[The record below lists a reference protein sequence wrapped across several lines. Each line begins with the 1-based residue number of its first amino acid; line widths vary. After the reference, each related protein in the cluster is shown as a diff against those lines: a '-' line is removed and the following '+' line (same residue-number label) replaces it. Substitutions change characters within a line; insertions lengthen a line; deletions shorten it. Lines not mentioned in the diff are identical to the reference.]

1 MEGGMVNTDSRELME
16 TLVSLR
22 SHGWTRGLNENNSVH
37 SKSKNEWEDL
47 FRFVLPGY
55 NIRPTELSGAIGKVQ
70 LQKLPKFID
79 ARLKNATFFQE
90 LFKNSK
96 TYKIQKEVGSSSWF
110 GFSIILQ
117 NELAGKREKLIEFLT
132 KHHIETRPIVAGNF
146 TLNPVMKYL
155 NVAPLPNLINAN
167 KVHVDGFFI
176 GNHHFDVSEDLENL
190 YLLLIEFEKDSNNE

>member
-96 TYKIQKEVGSSSWF
+96 TYFLSCLCGTTPVAAWLRACMAGAMASS
-110 GFSIILQ
+110 
-117 NELAGKREKLIEFLT
+117 
-132 KHHIETRPIVAGNF
+132 
-146 TLNPVMKYL
+146 
-155 NVAPLPNLINAN
+155 NL
-167 KVHVDGFFI
+167 V
-176 GNHHFDVSEDLENL
+176 
-190 YLLLIEFEKDSNNE
+190 